1 MDINTELLRSE
12 YTKLVNKLHD
22 ISKVYGEVGE
32 EFDGIDFDDE
42 EEFITY
48 RTYTYRGCYDYCSFH
63 VNWED
68 INKPLSYFVELSKKK
83 KEEKERLV
91 SERTRL
97 KEEEKERRERELLKT
112 LINKYGEIQ

>member
-12 YTKLVNKLHD
+12 YTKLVNKLHV

-63 VNWED
+63 VDWED
-68 INKPLSYFVELSKKK
+68 INKPLSYFVELSKKE
-83 KEEKERLV
+83 KEEKEREE
-91 SERTRL
+91 SERKRL
-97 KEEEKERRERELLKT
+97 KEEEKEIRERELLKT
-112 LINKYGEIQ
+112 LVKKYGESQ